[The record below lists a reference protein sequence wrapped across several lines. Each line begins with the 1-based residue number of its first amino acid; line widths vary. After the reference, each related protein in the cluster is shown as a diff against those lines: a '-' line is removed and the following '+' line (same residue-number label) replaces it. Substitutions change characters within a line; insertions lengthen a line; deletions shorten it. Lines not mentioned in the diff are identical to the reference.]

1 MQTALDLI
9 TFQVTRNEADKI
21 LMGLI
26 TRSYRFI
33 EMALDNDN
41 VNESEI
47 ERTIATNYRALHDKL
62 MNQMQGEYPP
72 CIAYAKALI

>member
-33 EMALDNDN
+33 ELALENDN
-41 VNESEI
+41 VDESEI
-47 ERTIATNYRALHDKL
+47 ERSISIDYRALHDKL

>member
-9 TFQVTRNEADKI
+9 TFHVTRNEADKI

-33 EMALDNDN
+33 ELALENDN
-41 VNESEI
+41 VDESEI
-47 ERTIATNYRALHDKL
+47 ERSISIDYRALHDKL

-72 CIAYAKALI
+72 VSRTRTK